1 MENIINNKSMTL
13 TKSLKQNIDIF
24 KNTFQNDETLVFR
37 VFENIY
43 MNNIKC
49 CVIFFGN
56 MIDKKDVNEYI
67 IKPLMNS
74 EIFNSEFEAN
84 KPIYP
89 SIIDMIGRRVITAG
103 NIGKDK
109 DIKSIVNKLL
119 YGSTLLMIDG
129 EAEAL
134 LINTKGWKVREPIE
148 PETEKTL
155 KGPKEGFTEDM
166 ATNLSLIRR
175 RIRSTELRPIFMEV
189 GSVTRTKICICYIEG
204 IVSDKILQELINR
217 IKNIDIDE
225 ILYSQS
231 LEEMIRDAPM
241 SVFKTI
247 GSSERPDVICGKILE
262 GRIAIIVDGVPFAL
276 TVPYIFQEYF
286 QSADDYATNYLF
298 ASFNRFIRMLAFFF
312 GLSVPALYVS
322 ITTYHH
328 ELIPTALL
336 LSIAAN
342 REGLPFPTVVESI
355 TMLIGFD
362 FLREAGTRL
371 PTPVG
376 QAVSIV
382 GALVLGEA
390 AVSARL
396 VSAPM
401 VITAALTGISSFLI
415 PKMLGPFIIIRLI
428 FLLLSSF
435 LGLYGYVFGV
445 IGLFIYLFSLRSFG
459 VPYMLYV
466 AEIKL
471 EYVKDTIVRVP
482 WYMMRLRP
490 KFVGWNFIRKRGVN
504 HKPAKRGE

>member
-1 MENIINNKSMTL
+1 MSDISNQNSLKLTRSLKENVNIIK
-13 TKSLKQNIDIF
+13 NI
-24 KNTFQNDETLVFR
+24 FQNDETLITR
-37 VFENIY
+37 AFENIY
-43 MNNIKC
+43 MSNIKC
-49 CVIFFGN
+49 CVMFFSN
-56 MIDKKDVNEYI
+56 MIDKKDINEYI

-74 EIFNSEFEAN
+74 EIFSSDFQMSGV
-84 KPIYP
+84 KYP
-89 SIIDMIGRRVITAG
+89 SVIEMVARRVVISS
-103 NIGKDK
+103 NLEKNND
-109 DIKSIVNKLL
+109 VNTIAEKLL
-119 YGSTLLMIDG
+119 YGSSLVMIDG

-134 LINTKGWKVREPIE
+134 LVNTRGWKIREPIE
-148 PETEKTL
+148 PDTDKAL
-155 KGPKEGFTEDM
+155 KGPKEGFTEDL

-175 RIRSTELRPIFMEV
+175 RLRTTDFRTIFTEV
-189 GSVTRTKICICYIEG
+189 GTMTKTKVCICYIEG
-204 IVSDKILQELINR
+204 VASDKILQEAMNR

-225 ILYSQS
+225 IVYSEN
-231 LEEMIRDAPM
+231 LEEMIRDAPY

-247 GSSERPDVICGKILE
+247 GNTERPDVICGKILE
-262 GRIAIIVDGVPFAL
+262 GRVAIIIDGTPFAL

-312 GLSVPALYVS
+312 GLSVPAIYIS
-322 ITTYHH
+322 ITAFHQ
-328 ELIPTALL
+328 ELIPTSLL

-342 REGLPFPTVVESI
+342 REGLPFPTVIEAI
-355 TMLIGFD
+355 LMIIGFD

-371 PTPVG
+371 PKAVG

-401 VITAALTGISSFLI
+401 VIITALTGISSFII
-415 PKMLGPFIIIRLI
+415 PKMLGPFIIVRFI
-428 FLLLSSF
+428 FLMLSSF
-435 LGLYGYVFGV
+435 LGLYGYIFGI
-445 IGLFIYLFSLRSFG
+445 IGMFIYLFSLRSFG

-482 WYMMRLRP
+482 WYLMRLRP
-490 KFVGWNFIRKRGVN
+490 KFAGSNFIRKKGIK
-504 HKPAKRGE
+504 HKPAKKR